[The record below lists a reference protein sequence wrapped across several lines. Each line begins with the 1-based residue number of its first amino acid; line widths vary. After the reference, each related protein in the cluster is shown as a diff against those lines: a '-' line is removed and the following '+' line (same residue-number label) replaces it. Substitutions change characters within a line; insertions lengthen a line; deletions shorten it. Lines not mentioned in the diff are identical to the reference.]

1 VIRETYAAPWSG
13 RTLLACK
20 KCQKKLRKRGGNEH
34 LASLK
39 KAAKVFAA
47 RSPEIP
53 RFHILNVGCMDFC
66 PKGRVA
72 VCAPTADGGEVAM
85 LRSVED
91 LSVFQTS
98 ADDPVDGDA

>member
-1 VIRETYAAPWSG
+1 MKTYAAPWSG

-20 KCQKKLRKRGGNEH
+20 KCQKKLKKCGGNEE

-39 KAAKVFAA
+39 KAEKTFAA
-47 RSPEIP
+47 EHPEIP

-72 VCAPTADGGEVAM
+72 VCAPTADGGDVAL
-85 LRSVED
+85 LRSIED
-91 LSVFQTS
+91 LSVFSTA
-98 ADDPVDGDA
+98 ADVLP